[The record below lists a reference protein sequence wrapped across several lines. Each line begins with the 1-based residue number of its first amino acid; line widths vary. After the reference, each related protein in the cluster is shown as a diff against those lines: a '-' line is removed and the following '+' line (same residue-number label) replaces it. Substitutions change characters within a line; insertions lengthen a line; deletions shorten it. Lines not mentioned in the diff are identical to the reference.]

1 MKLLQSPTGLGAP
14 GNTIN
19 WSTVLLTGLAAAGA
33 VGLFW
38 FMLQHAGRA
47 STRARNPIATRVQS
61 LLFSR
66 KAGWTVSRANRW
78 AAAHGY
84 RSRDADVTAG
94 NVRLRQHDPKSF
106 RRLRTVTFG
115 KGIKAIVGR

>member
-1 MKLLQSPTGLGAP
+1 MKMLQGPTGLAAP
-14 GNTIN
+14 MDSID
-19 WSTVLLTGLAAAGA
+19 WRAVLLSGLAAAGV

-38 FMLQHAGRA
+38 FALQNAGRA
-47 STRARNPIATRVQS
+47 STRARNPVATKVQS

-66 KAGWTVSRANRW
+66 KAGWTVERANRW
-78 AAAHGY
+78 AKAHGY

-94 NVRLRQHDPKSF
+94 NVRLRQADPKRF

-115 KGIKAIVGR
+115 RGIKAIVGR